1 MKRHIAEFER
11 KIKRQ
16 KNNHSVKT
24 LSNYIKKET
33 LKNKIIHRNEQNEL
47 NNNLFLT
54 KNDSNNNNNLM
65 TLRNFFYNSKTNL
78 NEGIKIKNIKKLLN
92 ENEKNKEGFL
102 TSRNTNNQLRDNN
115 NLFIP
120 TIYSVS
126 RNRKKDPYFSH
137 SQTKNVKNNNKINIF
152 PYIVVDTLN
161 KRGIL
166 KNISINNNDGNIRQK
181 IKKRNLSNLKLKKL
195 FINKNKG

>member
-1 MKRHIAEFER
+1 
-11 KIKRQ
+11 
-16 KNNHSVKT
+16 
-24 LSNYIKKET
+24 
-33 LKNKIIHRNEQNEL
+33 
-47 NNNLFLT
+47 
-54 KNDSNNNNNLM
+54 M

-120 TIYSVS
+120 TIYSAS
-126 RNRKKDPYFSH
+126 RNKKKEIYFSR

-166 KNISINNNDGNIRQK
+166 KNISINNNDENIRQK
-181 IKKRNLSNLKLKKL
+181 IKIRNLSNLKLKKL
-195 FINKNKG
+195 FINKNNG

>member
-195 FINKNKG
+195 FINKK